1 MFTAIN
7 KYTFFNYL
15 KNYIE
20 GIMRIWESNAN
31 ESQEGD

>member
-1 MFTAIN
+1 MFITIN
-7 KYTFFNYL
+7 KYIFFNYL
-15 KNYIE
+15 KNIE